1 MGSRLRILTFKRIAH
16 EDSFWYYYY
25 YLFYQG
31 FLHSHWRLTEQQG
44 KGGDHLLFHSTTS
57 TSSRTLRHL
66 LATFE
71 NKYRRWL
78 WLWSLNKRWNLNVLK
93 VKSEPEFFSSF
104 YFLSLNIYATD
115 LIHLYKNTSNIT
127 LRRIIYPSLESM
139 LIFCNLF
146 AT

>member
-1 MGSRLRILTFKRIAH
+1 MKIRFDIIIIIFSIRVFFTVTDDSQNSRVREGTI
-16 EDSFWYYYY
+16 
-25 YLFYQG
+25 FYST
-31 FLHSHWRLTEQQG
+31 L
-44 KGGDHLLFHSTTS
+44 TTS

>member
-1 MGSRLRILTFKRIAH
+1 MKIRFDIIIIIFSIRVFFTVTDDSQNSRVREGTI
-16 EDSFWYYYY
+16 
-25 YLFYQG
+25 FYST
-31 FLHSHWRLTEQQG
+31 L
-44 KGGDHLLFHSTTS
+44 TTS

-127 LRRIIYPSLESM
+127 LTSIIYPSLESM